1 MLNLNRIRRASITS
15 GFVTVLV
22 LLPIQVSFAQQRVNP
37 PIDVSGHLDVRAV
50 EGNVAVGNNDFQIG
64 QFVLDLSSDV
74 SENIT
79 AAMEVAYA
87 SEARDVVL
95 DEAYAEWRF
104 TDRKRP
110 RRYDPIGM
118 LQTGIIVGQF
128 DVPFGLDWRSYS
140 SIDRH
145 LVSVPLVIA
154 STHRGW
160 NDVGVQFFG
169 KTTWANWAVY
179 AVNGFGTSPALRLG
193 ETSYSLPPLAAA
205 DVVAGASSSELVPD
219 EAFGGRAGLFL
230 NDNIEIGTSFAAGYG
245 AGSDQQSRM
254 FAFDASA
261 TFTDFALK
269 GEFISRRQ
277 DLPAGRE
284 FDLGY
289 YVNGLYQWG
298 RQFGVLRGDAY
309 RPDGGPTDF
318 AASAGAG
325 YIVNAYAQL
334 RVEYRL
340 AEGSSNDAI
349 ILQTAIAF

>member
-1 MLNLNRIRRASITS
+1 MRIINSIRQASIIS
-15 GFVTVLV
+15 SFVTVMV
-22 LLPIQVSFAQQRVNP
+22 LLPIQVSFAQQAANP

-64 QFVLDLSSDV
+64 QFVLDLSSEV
-74 SENIT
+74 SQNIT

-95 DEAYAEWRF
+95 DEAYVEWRF
-104 TDRKRP
+104 TDRQRP
-110 RRYDPIGM
+110 RRHDPIGM
-118 LQTGIIVGQF
+118 LQTGLLVGQF
-128 DVPFGLDWRSYS
+128 DVPFGLDWRSYR

-145 LVSVPLVIA
+145 LVSVPMVIA
-154 STHRGW
+154 NIHRGW

-169 KTTWANWAVY
+169 KTTWANWALY

-205 DVVAGASSSELVPD
+205 DGVAGASSSELVPD
-219 EAFGGRAGLFL
+219 EAFGARAGLFF
-230 NDNIEIGTSFAAGYG
+230 DENIEFGTSFAAGYG
-245 AGSDQQSRM
+245 DGSDQQSRM
-254 FAFDASA
+254 FAFDATA
-261 TFTDFALK
+261 TFADFALK

-277 DLPAGRE
+277 DMPTGRE
-284 FDLGY
+284 NDLGY
-289 YVNGLYQWG
+289 YISGLYQWG

-309 RPDGGPTDF
+309 RPDDGPTNF
-318 AASAGAG
+318 ATSAGAG
-325 YIVNAYAQL
+325 YIVNDNAQL

-340 AEGSSNDAI
+340 AEGKSNDTI